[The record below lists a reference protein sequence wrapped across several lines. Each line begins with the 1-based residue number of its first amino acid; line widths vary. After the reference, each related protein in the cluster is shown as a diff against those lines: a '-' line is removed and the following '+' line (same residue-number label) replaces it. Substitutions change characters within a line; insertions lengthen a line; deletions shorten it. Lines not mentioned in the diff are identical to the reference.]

1 MTSSAMRAHSA
12 PDHDLAVVGAGFAG
26 LACARSAALR
36 GLSVLVLERQ
46 ARAGQVIHTSGLLV
60 KEAAERWEVPARL
73 TQRIRGVRLY
83 APSLSH
89 IDLAAPGYYFLAT
102 NTAALMQWLA
112 DEARRAG
119 ARLRYGCPFRG
130 ASRDASDMVLAS
142 TGARVRY
149 LVGADGAHSSVA
161 RAFGLSRNRA
171 FLLGIE
177 AEYEGVGGI
186 DPDRLHCFLDSRLA
200 PGYIGWVVPGVG
212 GMAQVGL
219 AARWPHKP
227 DLPAFER
234 KLAPLFDWSRARRIA
249 RRGGRIPVGGRLAR
263 FARDRVLLVGDAAGI
278 VSPLTA
284 GGIHT
289 ALESGWRAAHAIADY
304 LDADGPEPARAA
316 TAAYPRFAL
325 KRALRAV
332 ADLPLPNWLFNAMLG
347 SAALRVVASSIYFH
361 RRGVGALSRATS
373 SEEDELRH
381 PAE

>member
-1 MTSSAMRAHSA
+1 
-12 PDHDLAVVGAGFAG
+12 VGAGFAG

-46 ARAGQVIHTSGLLV
+46 AHAGQVIHTTGLLV
-60 KEAAERWEVPARL
+60 KETAERWEVPARL
-73 TQRIRGVRLY
+73 TRRIRGVRLY
-83 APSLSH
+83 APSLSY

-102 NTAALMQWLA
+102 ETAALMKWLA
-112 DEARRAG
+112 EEARRAG
-119 ARLRYGCPFRG
+119 ARLRYGSPFHG
-130 ASRDASDMVLAS
+130 ATRDGNDVVLAGV
-142 TGARVRY
+142 GARVRY

-186 DPDRLHCFLDSRLA
+186 DPDRLHCFLDSELA
-200 PGYIGWVVPGVG
+200 PGYIGWVVPGVDG
-212 GMAQVGL
+212 LAQIGL

-227 DLPAFER
+227 NLSAFER
-234 KLAPLFDWSRARRIA
+234 KIAPLFDWGRARRVA
-249 RRGGRIPVGGRLAR
+249 RRGGRIPVGGRVAR

-289 ALESGWRAAHAIADY
+289 ALDSGWRAAHAIADY
-304 LDADGPEPARAA
+304 LDADGREPARAA
-316 TAAYPRFAL
+316 AAAYPRFVW
-325 KRALRAV
+325 KRALRVV

-347 SAALRVVASSIYFH
+347 SAALRLVASSIYFH
-361 RRGVGALSRATS
+361 RRGDAALSQAMS
-373 SEEDELRH
+373 GEEDDLRH

>member
-1 MTSSAMRAHSA
+1 MTSTAVRARSA
-12 PDHDLAVVGAGFAG
+12 PEYDLAVVGAGFAG

-36 GLSVLVLERQ
+36 GLSVLVLDRQ
-46 ARAGQVIHTSGLLV
+46 ARAGQVIHTTGLLV

-83 APSLSH
+83 APTLSY
-89 IDLAAPGYYFLAT
+89 IDLTAPGYYFLAT

-112 DEARRAG
+112 EEARRAG
-119 ARLRYGCPFRG
+119 ARLRYDCPFRG
-130 ASRDASDMVLAS
+130 ASRDAGAMVLAGI
-142 TGARVRY
+142 GARVRY

-177 AEYEGVGGI
+177 AEYEDVGGI
-186 DPDRLHCFLDSRLA
+186 DPDRLHCFLDSKLA
-200 PGYIGWVVPGVG
+200 PGYIGWVVPGVD

-249 RRGGRIPVGGRLAR
+249 RRGGRIPVGGRVAR

-304 LDADGPEPARAA
+304 LEADGPEPARAA
-316 TAAYPRFAL
+316 TEAYPRFAL
-325 KRALRAV
+325 KRALRVV

-347 SAALRVVASSIYFH
+347 SAALRLVASSIYFH
-361 RRGVGALSRATS
+361 RRSDGALSRATS
-373 SEEDELRH
+373 REEAELRR

>member
-1 MTSSAMRAHSA
+1 VTATRGRSA
-12 PDHDLAVVGAGFAG
+12 PDYDLAIVGAGFAG

-46 ARAGQVIHTSGLLV
+46 ARAGQVIHTTGLLV

-73 TQRIRGVRLY
+73 TRRIRGVRLY
-83 APSLSH
+83 APSLSY

-102 NTAALMQWLA
+102 DTAALMEWLA
-112 DEARRAG
+112 EEARRAG
-119 ARLRYGCPFRG
+119 ARLRYSSPFHG
-130 ASRDASDMVLAS
+130 ASRDVGDVLLVG
-142 TGARVRY
+142 TGPRVRY

-177 AEYEGVGGI
+177 AEYEGVAGI
-186 DPDRLHCFLDSRLA
+186 DPDRLHCFLDSELA
-200 PGYIGWVVPGVG
+200 PGYIGWVVPGVD
-212 GMAQVGL
+212 GMAQIGL

-227 DLPAFER
+227 SLSAFER
-234 KLAPLFDWSRARRIA
+234 KIAPLFDWGRARRIA
-249 RRGGRIPVGGRLAR
+249 RRSGRIPVGGRVAR
-263 FARDRVLLVGDAAGI
+263 FARDRILLVGDAAGI

-304 LDADGPEPARAA
+304 LEADGPEPARAA
-316 TAAYPRFAL
+316 TAAYPRFVW
-325 KRALRAV
+325 KRALRVV

-347 SAALRVVASSIYFH
+347 SAALRLVASSIYFH
-361 RRGVGALSRATS
+361 RRGDTALSRATS
-373 SEEDELRH
+373 DEEDELRR

>member
-1 MTSSAMRAHSA
+1 MTSTAVRARSA
-12 PDHDLAVVGAGFAG
+12 PEYDLAVVGAGFAG

-36 GLSVLVLERQ
+36 GLSVLVLDRQ
-46 ARAGQVIHTSGLLV
+46 ARAGQVIHTTGLLV

-83 APSLSH
+83 APTLSY
-89 IDLAAPGYYFLAT
+89 IDLTAPGYYFLAT

-112 DEARRAG
+112 EEARRAG
-119 ARLRYGCPFRG
+119 ARLRYDCPFRG
-130 ASRDASDMVLAS
+130 ASRDAGAMVLAGI
-142 TGARVRY
+142 GARVRY

-177 AEYEGVGGI
+177 AEYEDVCGI
-186 DPDRLHCFLDSRLA
+186 DPDRLHCFLDSKLA
-200 PGYIGWVVPGVG
+200 PGYIGWVVPGVD

-249 RRGGRIPVGGRLAR
+249 RRGGRIPVGGRVAR

-304 LDADGPEPARAA
+304 LEADGPEPARAA
-316 TAAYPRFAL
+316 TEAYPRFAL
-325 KRALRAV
+325 KRALRVV

-347 SAALRVVASSIYFH
+347 SAALRLVASSIYFH
-361 RRGVGALSRATS
+361 RRSDGALSRATS
-373 SEEDELRH
+373 REEAELRR

>member
-1 MTSSAMRAHSA
+1 MTAARERSA
-12 PDHDLAVVGAGFAG
+12 PDYDLAIVGAGFAG

-46 ARAGQVIHTSGLLV
+46 ARAGQTIHTTGLLV

-73 TQRIRGVRLY
+73 TRRIRGVRLY
-83 APSLSH
+83 APSLAY
-89 IDLAAPGYYFLAT
+89 IDLAAAGYYFLAT
-102 NTAALMQWLA
+102 DTAALMQWLA
-112 DEARRAG
+112 EESRRAG
-119 ARLRYGCPFRG
+119 ASLRYGCPFHG
-130 ASRDASDMVLAS
+130 ASRDASDLVLTA
-142 TGARVRY
+142 TGTRVRY
-149 LVGADGAHSSVA
+149 LVGADGAHSTVA

-177 AEYEGVGGI
+177 AEYEGIGGV
-186 DPDRLHCFLDSRLA
+186 DPDRLHCFLDSELA

-227 DLPAFER
+227 DLRAFER
-234 KLAPLFDWSRARRIA
+234 KIAPLFDWGRARRVA
-249 RRGGRIPVGGRLAR
+249 RRGGRIPVGGRIAA

-289 ALESGWRAAHAIADY
+289 ALESGWRAAHTIADY
-304 LDADGPEPARAA
+304 LDAGGPDPARAA
-316 TAAYPRFAL
+316 AAAYPRFAW
-325 KRALRAV
+325 KRLLRKL
-332 ADLPLPNWLFNAMLG
+332 ADLPLPNRFFDAVLG
-347 SAALRVVASSIYFH
+347 TAALRMIASSIYFH
-361 RRGVGALSRATS
+361 RRDGTEASVRAAG
-373 SEEDELRH
+373 DEQDLRH

>member
-1 MTSSAMRAHSA
+1 VTAARGRSA
-12 PDHDLAVVGAGFAG
+12 PDYDLAIVGAGFAG

-46 ARAGQVIHTSGLLV
+46 ARAGQVIHTTGLLV

-73 TQRIRGVRLY
+73 TRRIRGVRLY
-83 APSLSH
+83 APSLSY

-102 NTAALMQWLA
+102 ETAALMEWLA
-112 DEARRAG
+112 EEARRAG
-119 ARLRYGCPFRG
+119 ARLRYGSPFHG
-130 ASRDASDMVLAS
+130 ARRDGSDVVLVG

-161 RAFGLSRNRA
+161 RAFGLSRNRT

-186 DPDRLHCFLDSRLA
+186 DPDCLHCFLDSELA
-200 PGYIGWVVPGVG
+200 PGYIGWVVPGVDG
-212 GMAQVGL
+212 LAQVGL

-227 DLPAFER
+227 NLSAFER
-234 KLAPLFDWSRARRIA
+234 KIAPLFDWSRARRVA
-249 RRGGRIPVGGRLAR
+249 RRSGRIPVGGRVAR
-263 FARDRVLLVGDAAGI
+263 FARDRILLVGDAAGI

-316 TAAYPRFAL
+316 TAAYPRFVW
-325 KRALRAV
+325 KRALRVV

-347 SAALRVVASSIYFH
+347 SAALRLVASSIYFH
-361 RRGVGALSRATS
+361 RRGDTALSQAMS
-373 SEEDELRH
+373 SEEDDLRR